1 LYEGNETE
9 LMISKILITLAV
21 IVACM
26 MMLSARAKPQL
37 KRIANPAAE
46 RNKKLMRNAA
56 LAFMVVMVIAASV
69 MIYLEVDKRNAV
81 VTVHVIN
88 TQSGTT
94 RSYRVMQSDINS
106 DGFTTTD
113 GVRVFVA
120 GVERIE
126 IEAR

>member
-1 LYEGNETE
+1 
-9 LMISKILITLAV
+9 MISKILITLAV

-81 VTVHVIN
+81 LTVHVIN

-94 RSYRVMQSDINS
+94 KSYRVMQSDINS

-120 GVERIE
+120 GIERIE
-126 IEAR
+126 IESR